1 MAPNEYDP
9 HVLIDILLFT
19 IMHGQQILQLQ
30 TQKKL
35 WSMTALGENFT
46 VDKPDWKYMTTN
58 WGWKIIHHDK
68 PEKKHQFFSQVALV
82 WIKG

>member
-46 VDKPDWKYMTTN
+46 VDKP
-58 WGWKIIHHDK
+58 
-68 PEKKHQFFSQVALV
+68 
-82 WIKG
+82 